1 MRGHERPPDE
11 FETPD
16 DLAEA
21 LQARPD
27 AEAIW
32 DRLPKAHRRGHVI
45 AIQRIVDPEARAQK
59 IQHTVEHLLE
69 KHGP

>member
-1 MRGHERPPDE
+1 MRSDERPRDE
-11 FETPD
+11 VGTPD
-16 DLAEA
+16 DLAKA

-32 DRLPKAHRRGHVI
+32 DRLPEAHRRGHVI
-45 AIQRIVDPEARAQK
+45 AIQRIADPEARAQK
-59 IQHTVEHLLE
+59 IQHTVEHLVE